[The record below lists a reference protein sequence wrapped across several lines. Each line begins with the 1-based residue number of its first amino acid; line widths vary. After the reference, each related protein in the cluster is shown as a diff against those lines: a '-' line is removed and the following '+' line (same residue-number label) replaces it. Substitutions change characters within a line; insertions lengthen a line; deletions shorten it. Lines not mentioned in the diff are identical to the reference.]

1 MSTQLEDLSG
11 DQRYKFEKLTNL
23 QFNTR
28 KVITT
33 LLAIIYFM
41 LKVFQHQILEKC
53 KKISHQMTHIYWGQH
68 WGEWLIIGGGPF
80 PKI

>member
-23 QFNTR
+23 QFNTQ

-41 LKVFQHQILEKC
+41 LKVFQHQILEKY
-53 KKISHQMTHIYWGQH
+53 KKNETPNDTYLLGATLGRVADNEFPGQ
-68 WGEWLIIGGGPF
+68 
-80 PKI
+80 